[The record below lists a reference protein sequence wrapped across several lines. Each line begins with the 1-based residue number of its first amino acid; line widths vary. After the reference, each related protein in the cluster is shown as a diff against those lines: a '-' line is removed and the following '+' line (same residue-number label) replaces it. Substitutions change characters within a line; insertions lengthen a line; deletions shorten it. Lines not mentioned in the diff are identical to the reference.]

1 MAPNALPGGIS
12 SFWLPAGVSGYST
25 TGYGLNGVSE
35 TIGVQGVVVTPGG
48 GPAGIQARGRLG
60 LLTGGNYFGVY
71 SNGNAH
77 VAGTLSK
84 TGGSFKIDHPVDPE
98 NKTLSH
104 SFVESPDMMNIYN
117 GNVTLDPEGRA
128 VVQMPDYFQALN
140 RDFRYQLTPI
150 GAPGP
155 NLYIEQKMTGNQFI
169 IAGGHPAMEVSWQVT
184 GVRQDAWAER
194 FRIPVEE
201 LKRPEDRG
209 YYLNPEAFDLPAEKS
224 IEAAEESR
232 RPGGRERIR

>member
-1 MAPNALPGGIS
+1 
-12 SFWLPAGVSGYST
+12 
-25 TGYGLNGVSE
+25 
-35 TIGVQGVVVTPGG
+35 
-48 GPAGIQARGRLG
+48 
-60 LLTGGNYFGVY
+60 
-71 SNGNAH
+71 
-77 VAGTLSK
+77 
-84 TGGSFKIDHPVDPE
+84 
-98 NKTLSH
+98 
-104 SFVESPDMMNIYN
+104 MNIYN

-155 NLYIEQKMTGNQFI
+155 NLYIEQEIHGNQFI
-169 IAGGHPAMEVSWQVT
+169 VAGGKAGMRVSWMVT
-184 GVRQDAWAER
+184 GVRQDAWAEK

-201 LKRPEDRG
+201 MKRPEDRG

-224 IEAAEESR
+224 IEAAQDAR